1 MVLSYHFITVPSH
14 VADAPA
20 QMHNVHRGYPTLR
33 LRRATLR
40 PRATMGF
47 TASFERSSVRK
58 IAIAIATVIL
68 GALYAL
74 CSLLPQRRRIV
85 CISRQSDGEPVDFRL
100 IRDYCERRD
109 PPWEVVILAKQLRN
123 PVAYLAEMVRQVYY
137 IATSQVVVLDSY
149 CIVVGLLHDRI
160 RVPVIQIWHSL
171 GNMKRFGY
179 TAFGTE
185 EGHSEATAHL
195 MHMHEGYDAIAIS
208 SLGFAEPFAAAFNA
222 DPSVLFEAPLPHVD
236 LLLSANHRARQR
248 EAILAAYP
256 QLRGRETIVYCP
268 TFRKQPAANED
279 DATRALLD
287 AVDFDRYNFVYKPH
301 PVSRQIID
309 DPRVVTIS
317 GGTFDALFV
326 ADYIISDYSTV
337 IYEAG
342 LLGLPIYLYAYDW
355 DSYREK
361 RGLTIDFERDVPALF
376 TDDPRAIAEAI
387 EAGSF
392 DHAAYAAF
400 TAANVAI
407 PVEGSCTERIC
418 GAIIGME
425 KRHDN

>member
-1 MVLSYHFITVPSH
+1 MRQLAVSL
-14 VADAPA
+14 
-20 QMHNVHRGYPTLR
+20 
-33 LRRATLR
+33 AT
-40 PRATMGF
+40 GF
-47 TASFERSSVRK
+47 LA
-58 IAIAIATVIL
+58 
-68 GALYAL
+68 ALYGL
-74 CSLLPQRRRIV
+74 CSPLPGRRRIV
-85 CISRQSDGEPVDFRL
+85 CISRQSDAAPVDFQL
-100 IRDYCERRD
+100 IKEYCEAREPRWD
-109 PPWEVVILAKQLRN
+109 VVILAKQLRN
-123 PVAYLAEMVRQVYY
+123 PVTYLAEMVRQVYY

-222 DPSVLFEAPLPHVD
+222 DPSVLFEAPLPHAD

-279 DATRALLD
+279 AATRALLD

-309 DPRVVTIS
+309 DPRVVTIP

-342 LLGLPIYLYAYDW
+342 LLDLPIYLYAYDW
-355 DSYREK
+355 NSYREK

-387 EAGSF
+387 EADSF

>member
-1 MVLSYHFITVPSH
+1 
-14 VADAPA
+14 
-20 QMHNVHRGYPTLR
+20 MHN
-33 LRRATLR
+33 
-40 PRATMGF
+40 
-47 TASFERSSVRK
+47 
-58 IAIAIATVIL
+58 IAVSIATFLLSV
-68 GALYAL
+68 LYGL
-74 CSLLPQRRRIV
+74 CSLLPVRQRIV
-85 CISRQSDGEPVDFRL
+85 CISRQSNSAPVDFRL
-100 IRDYCERRD
+100 IRDYCEQRT
-109 PPWEVVILAKQLRN
+109 PSWEVVVLAKQLRN
-123 PVAYLAEMVRQVYY
+123 PLAYLPEMVRQVYY
-137 IATSQVVVLDSY
+137 IATSQAVVLDSY

-160 RVPVIQIWHSL
+160 RVPVIQMWHSL

-222 DPSVLFEAPLPHVD
+222 DPAILFEAPLPHVD
-236 LLLSANHRARQR
+236 LLLSANHRAQQR

-279 DATRALLD
+279 AATRALLD
-287 AVDFDRYNFVYKPH
+287 AVDFSRYNFVYKPH

-309 DPRVVTIS
+309 DPRVVTIP
-317 GGTFDALFV
+317 GDAFDALFA

-342 LLGLPIYLYAYDW
+342 LLDLPIYLYAYDW
-355 DSYREK
+355 SSYREK

-376 TDDPRAIAEAI
+376 TDDPRVIMDAIKANA
-387 EAGSF
+387 F
-392 DHAAYAAF
+392 DRNAYAAF
-400 TAANVAI
+400 TAVNVTLPAT
-407 PVEGSCTERIC
+407 GSCTERIC
-418 GAIIGME
+418 ESIISAK
-425 KRHDN
+425 KRPSN